1 MIVQMLSESQPPAIE
16 AAELDRRARERA
28 RIAQER
34 VAMERLADRL
44 LRTTSL
50 SIFDEAAKNSLDRM
64 RTERAR

>member
-1 MIVQMLSESQPPAIE
+1 
-16 AAELDRRARERA
+16 
-28 RIAQER
+28 
-34 VAMERLADRL
+34 MERLADRL

>member
-1 MIVQMLSESQPPAIE
+1 
-16 AAELDRRARERA
+16 
-28 RIAQER
+28 

-50 SIFDEAAKNSLDRM
+50 SIFDEAAKSSLDRM